1 LDYPTE
7 ETTRELRTRTQ
18 EETVNSIS
26 QMEDVRELIVPV
38 IREELEVHKE
48 LRRTGTVRILK
59 TIRELDE
66 LVTESLASEAVD
78 VERVPMDLLVEAPPP
93 IRTEGNVTIV
103 PVVKEVLVV
112 TKQLRVVEELR
123 ITKRQSISDYR
134 ENVTLRAEE
143 VVVER
148 VNPEDLGSETNE
160 QSPS

>member
-1 LDYPTE
+1 MDYPTE